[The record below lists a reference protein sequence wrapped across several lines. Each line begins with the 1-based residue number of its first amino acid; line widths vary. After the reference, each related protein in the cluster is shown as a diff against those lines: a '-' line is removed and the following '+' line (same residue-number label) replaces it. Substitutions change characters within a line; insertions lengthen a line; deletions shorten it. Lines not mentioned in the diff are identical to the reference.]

1 MKYLGRGWQY
11 TTYDLGNGRVF
22 KKHNSRFVSYLKM
35 IKDCFPYTQYPIWKF
50 SEYYNS
56 VMKEARDSI
65 LKIQK
70 TNLDQSIFGNPRID
84 LNGIDYEQDSVI
96 PLHKFFKNS
105 SFADSKKIIDKFID
119 LNLILIQNRLIDKS
133 FAIAKNFGL
142 NKGGE
147 VILIDI
153 GELWSDP
160 EKINKQIR
168 NRVWIKR
175 YIVKTFPDK
184 SIRDYFIVQMDERIN
199 EIDA

>member
-1 MKYLGRGWQY
+1 
-11 TTYDLGNGRVF
+11 
-22 KKHNSRFVSYLKM
+22 
-35 IKDCFPYTQYPIWKF
+35 
-50 SEYYNS
+50 
-56 VMKEARDSI
+56 MKEARDSI

-84 LNGIDYEQDSVI
+84 FNGIDYEQDNIV
-96 PLHKFFKNS
+96 PLHKYFRKS

-142 NKGGE
+142 NKDGE

-160 EKINKQIR
+160 EKINKQIH
-168 NRVWIKR
+168 NKVWIKR
-175 YIVKTFPDK
+175 YIVKTFPNK
-184 SIRDYFIVQMDERIN
+184 STRDYFIVQMNERIK
-199 EIDA
+199 EIVI